1 MKVGFLGLG
10 AMGRRMAAR
19 LVDAGHEVHVWNC
32 SPEPLQ
38 ALVQQGAHSAENP
51 DAVFDADAVIT
62 MLADDDAVR
71 ATILD
76 RGLLHVTTKKLVHVI
91 MSTLSVSL
99 VSELERA
106 HTEAGIAYVA
116 APVMGRP
123 DAAAAG
129 KLNILAAGEAAAIE
143 RVRPLLDAMGQRI
156 WLLGVQPRQANVVKL
171 AMNFLLASAI
181 EALSEAASLAESYEI
196 NPAKLMEVVTGTLF
210 AAPAYATYGKLI
222 VEREFKPGFRLIL
235 GLKDVRLA
243 LAAGEANGVPLPFAS
258 VIRDNLVDAIGHGD
272 AESDWSAIALVA
284 RRRAGIAR

>member
-10 AMGRRMAAR
+10 AMGRRMAVR
-19 LVDAGHEVHVWNC
+19 LVNAGHELHVWNR

-38 ALVQQGAHSAENP
+38 ALVRQGAHSAESP
-51 DAVFDADAVIT
+51 DAAFAADVVIT

-76 RGLLHVTTKKLVHVI
+76 RGVLRVTTKKPIHVM

-99 VSELERA
+99 ARELERA
-106 HTEAGIAYVA
+106 HAEAGIAYVA

-129 KLNILAAGEAAAIE
+129 RLNILAAGEAAVVE
-143 RVRPLLDAMGQRI
+143 RVRPLFDAIGQSV
-156 WLLGVQPRQANVVKL
+156 WLLGVQPHQANVVKL

-210 AAPAYATYGKLI
+210 AAPAYVTYGKLI

-235 GLKDVRLA
+235 GLKDMRLA
-243 LAAGEANGVPLPFAS
+243 LAAGEASGVPLPFAS
-258 VIRDNLVDAIGHGD
+258 VIRDNLIDAIGHGD
-272 AESDWSAIALVA
+272 ADSDWSAIATVA